1 MTTVVFTLTGLN
13 GESIPYTQFKVE
25 AASPDGA
32 YDPEYI
38 VPSPVTFT
46 TDALGKATVELAA
59 TNAPY
64 FITRMTGSVDDF
76 IAYKFFVPEST
87 QPIAANMLYVDL
99 GKQLKLSTDRS
110 LYALIEAKV
119 SMLHALDMAQTLS
132 TIVPAET
139 IRTATNYAG
148 ARLLTGIGTG
158 VSPRLQILGSDSA
171 ADGGGGV
178 FVWDGVSNAAD
189 DGAIVLKP
197 TAFTVETGRWIREFD
212 GTLNV
217 KWFGARGDG
226 VTDDSAAFQAAI
238 TYAHSM
244 GGGQIDIPF
253 GRGETYRANIVLAGH
268 QGIHLNGRGWTKQ
281 SYGPTT
287 EILKGV
293 ISPYTAN
300 LPVITIGDD
309 DGTDNATLTSG
320 TILSNLTL
328 SGLGTSRGQIGLK
341 IIGGAYR
348 CVYDNISI
356 LGFTLKGIWAVVAA
370 NKFAYY
376 QFFTGLTV
384 ISGDAGAACIYL
396 DGSGNG
402 AGKAT
407 NVTSFFFDKVTI
419 ATGLDA
425 ACRGIVVKSAQ
436 ATFSDTYVQLSN
448 SRHDIGLE
456 LIQVGTEAAPNVTGN
471 SLVIDGVGRFEDNN
485 GSPIYRGIPTVFMNI
500 PAVTVAG
507 QKPISN
513 YLRGTF
519 TIDGLIRLYDS
530 GVPAVTIDPEVYEGS
545 AVMSDQVSVA
555 NFGAY
560 SWFRSPIMTRGKVV
574 DALYFSNLVNPELLN
589 LYVSVGTG
597 DTPLLTFTAPAGV
610 NVTTHWRVDGDQVV
624 GARVKGWATTYAG
637 SATRSTFD
645 TTTVTTAQLAERVK
659 ALLDDLITHGLIGAS
674 T

>member
-1 MTTVVFTLTGLN
+1 MAFNLMPMPKQAFHAVDASGRYVPIVGGKVYTYQAGTTT
-13 GESIPYTQFKVE
+13 P
-25 AASPDGA
+25 
-32 YDPEYI
+32 
-38 VPSPVTFT
+38 
-46 TDALGKATVELAA
+46 KATYTDSTGGTAQANPVVLDARGEASVWLADGLYKIVLKDA
-59 TNAPY
+59 SDSEIWT
-64 FITRMTGSVDDF
+64 VD
-76 IAYKFFVPEST
+76 
-87 QPIAANMLYVDL
+87 
-99 GKQLKLSTDRS
+99 
-110 LYALIEAKV
+110 
-119 SMLHALDMAQTLS
+119 
-132 TIVPAET
+132 
-139 IRTATNYAG
+139 
-148 ARLLTGIGTG
+148 G
-158 VSPRLQILGSDSA
+158 VSGSGSGSYDTVITSLRANAGLYNKQVVNVLGCYSVG
-171 ADGGGGV
+171 DGGGGV
-178 FVWDGVSNAAD
+178 FYWDSTSSATETIGT
-189 DGAIVLKP
+189 IVRP
-197 TAFTVETGRWIREFD
+197 TAIDVSAQGRWKRIYE
-212 GTLNV
+212 GPLNV
-217 KWFGARGDG
+217 KWFGAKGDG
-226 VTDDSAAFQAAI
+226 TTDDTAAFHAAI
-238 TYAHSM
+238 TIVAAN
-244 GGGQIDIPF
+244 GGGQVDCPF
-253 GRGETYRANIVLAGH
+253 GRAERYAVNLVIANQRGVHI
-268 QGIHLNGRGWTKQ
+268 NGTGWTKQ
-281 SYGPTT
+281 SYSGGT
-287 EILKGV
+287 EV
-293 ISPYTAN
+293 IYGCLIPADVTK
-300 LPVITIGDD
+300 PVIRIGDD
-309 DGTDNATLTSG
+309 DGTGNATLTSG

-328 SGLGTSRGQIGLK
+328 CGTGASRGQIGLK

-348 CVYDNISI
+348 CVYDNVSI

-376 QFFTGLTV
+376 QFFTGLSV

-402 AGKAT
+402 AGGSA

-545 AVMSDQVSVA
+545 AVMSDQVSA
-555 NFGAY
+555 SNFGAY
-560 SWFRSPIMTRGKVV
+560 SWFRSPIMTDGKV
-574 DALYFSNLVNPELLN
+574 ANKLYFVNLINPELTN
-589 LYVSVGTG
+589 LYVSAGTG

-610 NVTTHWRVDGDQVV
+610 NVTTHWRVGGHQVV
-624 GARVKGWATTYAG
+624 GARVTGWAATYAG

-674 T
+674 